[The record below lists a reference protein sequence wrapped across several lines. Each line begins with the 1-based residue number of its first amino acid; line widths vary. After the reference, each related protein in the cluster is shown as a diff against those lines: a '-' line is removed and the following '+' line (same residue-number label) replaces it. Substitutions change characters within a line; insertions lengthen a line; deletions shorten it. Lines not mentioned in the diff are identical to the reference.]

1 MAEAAPIPERRPAV
15 QVVAFRTD
23 EAVLRPL
30 LWGLEEEQIPAEVGA
45 VEHGGAAALAE
56 EAAHMSALNVG
67 IAFDGAAGTVALHHR
82 DLAGRAPLFV
92 LDAAETTPE
101 RLLRLGKNAARLVK
115 GNPLVFDDAP
125 PAPESAPAPEP
136 AAAAPF
142 DEAALI
148 DRLADLVIA
157 RMRKP

>member
-1 MAEAAPIPERRPAV
+1 MAETAPLAERRP
-15 QVVAFRTD
+15 VVRVVTFRTD
-23 EAVLRPL
+23 PALVQPL
-30 LWGLEEEQIPAEVGA
+30 LWGLEEERIPAEVGA
-45 VEHGGAAALAE
+45 AERGGAAVLAE

-67 IAFDGAAGTVALHHR
+67 IAFDGETVALHHR

-92 LDAAETTPE
+92 LDAADITPE

-115 GNPLVFDDAP
+115 GNPLVLDDVP
-125 PAPESAPAPEP
+125 TVPASAPAPQP

-148 DRLADLVIA
+148 DRLAGLVIA
-157 RMRKP
+157 QLTKP